1 MISNNRHAE
10 ITATDHG
17 PLVNIASWT
26 LMCMSVLFTAFRLI
40 SSIVLRGTAGKD
52 DVIIVVATAFA
63 IAQSIATSFM
73 VANGLGQHQSTLRP
87 ASIERFQQASL
98 ASSVLYVVALAASRM
113 SILMF
118 LGRLISVAQK
128 RFRIMMKATLVII
141 LLHLVGFEYAVRC
154 HSDWIFAQVV
164 EVLCLSFAC
173 NLPATW
179 DYINGRCLDLV
190 AFWDFDTAF
199 DIATSLAVMAV
210 PIVIVTPLQMSTGRK
225 LKAILAFIFQLPPC
239 VFAAIRLLYL
249 HRAFGSRDHTWDSV
263 DLHIWT
269 QINLHFSIVAANM
282 PSLNIFLDGTLMA
295 MLALSAL
302 MLTW

>member
-1 MISNNRHAE
+1 
-10 ITATDHG
+10 
-17 PLVNIASWT
+17 
-26 LMCMSVLFTAFRLI
+26 
-40 SSIVLRGTAGKD
+40 
-52 DVIIVVATAFA
+52 
-63 IAQSIATSFM
+63 
-73 VANGLGQHQSTLRP
+73 
-87 ASIERFQQASL
+87 
-98 ASSVLYVVALAASRM
+98 
-113 SILMF
+113 
-118 LGRLISVAQK
+118 
-128 RFRIMMKATLVII
+128 
-141 LLHLVGFEYAVRC
+141 
-154 HSDWIFAQVV
+154 
-164 EVLCLSFAC
+164 VLCLSFAC

-239 VFAAIRLLYL
+239 VFAAIRLLY
-249 HRAFGSRDHTWDSV
+249 HTWDSV

-302 MLTW
+302 MLT

>member
-154 HSDWIFAQVV
+154 HSD
-164 EVLCLSFAC
+164 
-173 NLPATW
+173 
-179 DYINGRCLDLV
+179 
-190 AFWDFDTAF
+190 
-199 DIATSLAVMAV
+199 
-210 PIVIVTPLQMSTGRK
+210 
-225 LKAILAFIFQLPPC
+225 
-239 VFAAIRLLYL
+239 
-249 HRAFGSRDHTWDSV
+249 
-263 DLHIWT
+263 
-269 QINLHFSIVAANM
+269 
-282 PSLNIFLDGTLMA
+282 
-295 MLALSAL
+295 
-302 MLTW
+302 

>member
-1 MISNNRHAE
+1 
-10 ITATDHG
+10 
-17 PLVNIASWT
+17 
-26 LMCMSVLFTAFRLI
+26 
-40 SSIVLRGTAGKD
+40 
-52 DVIIVVATAFA
+52 
-63 IAQSIATSFM
+63 
-73 VANGLGQHQSTLRP
+73 
-87 ASIERFQQASL
+87 
-98 ASSVLYVVALAASRM
+98 
-113 SILMF
+113 
-118 LGRLISVAQK
+118 
-128 RFRIMMKATLVII
+128 
-141 LLHLVGFEYAVRC
+141 
-154 HSDWIFAQVV
+154 
-164 EVLCLSFAC
+164 VLCLSFAC

-302 MLTW
+302 ILT